1 MIHFQLNFKRA
12 KWIRVATHKLQY
24 TTDYAHKIIYAVAT
38 HKIHAEIQYNVYLIK
53 TCANYIRIQQLVL
66 YSPEKAKG
74 TLFER
79 CAAFLIGR
87 KQAR

>member
-1 MIHFQLNFKRA
+1 MIPFQLNFKRA

-24 TTDYAHKIIYAVAT
+24 TTDYTHKIIYAVAT
-38 HKIHAEIQYNVYLIK
+38 HKIHSEIQYNVYLIK